1 MPDTNNLQVESPE
14 QAGFSMKRMGRIKDV
29 VRENIEKD
37 NLPGAITMVVRG
49 DKLIHYDVQ
58 GYTDIET
65 KKPLEGN
72 SIFRMYSM
80 TKPVTAT
87 AIMMLYEEGKVM
99 LDEPVA
105 KYIPAFTNQSVITNQ
120 APTGKALYW
129 PRGRIY
135 TEPVERDITI
145 RDLLTHTA
153 GLASTR
159 QTPAFFIKELTDAIK
174 GSNHFPNDDGSLS
187 VNQSVRQTIDKLAR
201 IPLSFQPGTNWNY
214 GFEFAVLGLIVE
226 IITEKSLEE
235 FFQKRIFQPL
245 GMIDSSFNLPES
257 KVEQLVTEHAWDDS
271 WKLKIHERPQESIKL
286 GEAKDIFYGTG
297 SYGGI
302 LSTAHD
308 YLRFCRM
315 LSNRG
320 ELDGVR
326 LLSPKSIELMAANHT
341 PGLYNYVRGYG
352 WGYGFGFGIKTDL
365 TKSNCI
371 GSVGAYGW
379 SGLACTYFVIDPAE
393 QLIGLALSQVLGY
406 GFKPGFCFHQQF
418 EKAVYQA
425 IEVM

>member
-1 MPDTNNLQVESPE
+1 MSSNNNLKLVSPE
-14 QAGFSMKRMGRIKDV
+14 QGGFSSRRLSRINDV
-29 VRENIEKD
+29 VREHIERGD
-37 NLPGAITMVVRG
+37 LPGAITMVVRH
-49 DKLIHYDVQ
+49 DRLVHYDVQ

-65 KKPLEGN
+65 KKPLEKN
-72 SIFRMYSM
+72 AIFRMYSM
-80 TKPVTAT
+80 TKPVTST
-87 AIMMLYEEGKVM
+87 AIMMLYEEGKLM

-105 KYIPAFTNQSVITNQ
+105 KYLPSFANQSVITHQPPNGQ
-120 APTGKALYW
+120 ALCW

-135 TEPVERDITI
+135 TEPVKRDMTI

-159 QTPAFFIKELTDAIK
+159 QTPAFFIKELADAIK

-187 VNQSVRQTIDKLAR
+187 VTQSVRETIDKLAG
-201 IPLSFQPGTNWNY
+201 IPLSFQPGTDWNY

-226 IITEKSLEE
+226 IVSGKSLEQ
-235 FFQKRIFQPL
+235 FFQEKIFHPL
-245 GMIDSSFNLPES
+245 GMVDSSFNLPDS
-257 KVEQLVTEHAWDDS
+257 KVERLVTEHAWDDS
-271 WKLKIHERPQESIKL
+271 WKLKIHERPQQSIKL
-286 GEAKDIFYGTG
+286 SEAKDIFYGTG

-302 LSTAHD
+302 LSTASD

-326 LLSPKSIELMAANHT
+326 LLSPKSIDLMSASHT
-341 PGLYNYVRGYG
+341 GGLYVYVRSYG
-352 WGYGFGFGIKTDL
+352 WGYGLGFGVRTDL
-365 TKSNCI
+365 SKSNCV

-393 QLIGLALSQVLGY
+393 RLIGLALSQVLGY
-406 GFKPGFCFHQQF
+406 GFKPWFCFHQQF
-418 EKAVYQA
+418 EKAIYQA
-425 IEVM
+425 LIDR